1 MGIGIGRAARAAVLA
16 AALGSGASAAWAQ
29 QTPWTAG
36 GTLAAGDQRT
46 AENQFYDDHR
56 VTLRA
61 GERVRI
67 TATGTNVDTMLHVYA
82 AGATTGDPLAMDD
95 DSGGDLNPRIAF
107 TPPSDGE
114 YVVRVLAYS
123 SEGTGPYSV
132 RVETVPPLPA
142 PVTAPTE
149 TITTTGTWRIFQG
162 ELTQS
167 DPENDG
173 RRFDDYRITIAGGG
187 HALIQLDSTA
197 FDPMVQIFPAN
208 SMDGEPVQMD
218 DDSGPGLSSLL
229 VFDANEAGDYIVRV
243 TSFAAG
249 GTGSYRLSVTP

>member
-1 MGIGIGRAARAAVLA
+1 M
-16 AALGSGASAAWAQ
+16 
-29 QTPWTAG
+29 
-36 GTLAAGDQRT
+36 
-46 AENQFYDDHR
+46 
-56 VTLRA
+56 
-61 GERVRI
+61 
-67 TATGTNVDTMLHVYA
+67 
-82 AGATTGDPLAMDD
+82 
-95 DSGGDLNPRIAF
+95 
-107 TPPSDGE
+107 
-114 YVVRVLAYS
+114 
-123 SEGTGPYSV
+123 
-132 RVETVPPLPA
+132 PPLPA

-173 RRFDDYRITIAGGG
+173 RRFDDYRITIAEGG

-229 VFDANEAGDYIVRV
+229 VFDANEAGDYIIRV
-243 TSFAAG
+243 TSFGAG
-249 GTGSYRLSVTP
+249 ATGGYRLSVTP